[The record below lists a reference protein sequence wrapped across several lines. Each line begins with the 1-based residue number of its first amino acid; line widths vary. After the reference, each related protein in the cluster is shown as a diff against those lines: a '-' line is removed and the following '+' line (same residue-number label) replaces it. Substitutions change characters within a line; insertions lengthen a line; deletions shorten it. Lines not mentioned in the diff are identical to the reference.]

1 MQLGTFAL
9 TLFCLPETL
18 YSRKSSA
25 IANYRPRSYVDLLLF
40 KRSVLHDRHLL
51 AGDFLK
57 PLYMLKYIA
66 VFIPSIYYM
75 TCFGYGSVLFA
86 VTGAKLFAQFYHFDV
101 AQTGLILSIPLLIG
115 SLIGEFNAGWL
126 TDWMVYR
133 KHLLRFF
140 FILM

>member
-1 MQLGTFAL
+1 
-9 TLFCLPETL
+9 
-18 YSRKSSA
+18 
-25 IANYRPRSYVDLLLF
+25 
-40 KRSVLHDRHLL
+40 
-51 AGDFLK
+51 
-57 PLYMLKYIA
+57 
-66 VFIPSIYYM
+66 M

-140 FILM
+140 FIFYSHVVTKGTKGRFWYLYHF